1 MKLQGVIPVIEVSSM
16 ERQLEFYQQ
25 AFRFIIINKRSGA
38 RGLEWV
44 HLKSDDTYL
53 MLQRR
58 QAEINAP
65 VTSNPSIVLYYFTDD
80 VQSCYRFM
88 RAKGIEVGPLCATE
102 YGMTEYFLHDPEGNR
117 LAVGQFA
124 KQS

>member
-1 MKLQGVIPVIEVSSM
+1 MKFNGVIPVIEVDNM
-16 ERQLEFYQQ
+16 DRQLEFYQQ
-25 AFRFIIINKRSGA
+25 VFRFIILNKRTGA

-58 QAEINAP
+58 PAEKNTPVAP
-65 VTSNPSIVLYYFTDD
+65 NPAIVLYYFTDD
-80 VQSCYRFM
+80 VQSCYRYM

-102 YGMTEYFLHDPEGNR
+102 YGMTEYFLRDPEGNR
-117 LAVGQFA
+117 LAVGQLS
-124 KQS
+124 K